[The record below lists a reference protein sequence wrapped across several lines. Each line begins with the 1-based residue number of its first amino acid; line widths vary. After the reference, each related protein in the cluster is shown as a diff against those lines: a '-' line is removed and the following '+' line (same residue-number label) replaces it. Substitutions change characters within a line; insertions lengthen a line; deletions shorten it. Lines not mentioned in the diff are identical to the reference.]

1 MMWSKTQLL
10 KVRRNI
16 HLASASLPDDA
27 VAETPEILAP
37 WEIGTTYYLNDRFQ
51 HEGKAYKCEQP
62 QIVASADYPPGSP
75 GTESLY
81 SEIAKPGDGTHDNPI
96 KYNNNMELIEGLYYT
111 QNSVLYLCI
120 RSSGIPV
127 YNNLSDLVGLYV
139 EVSE

>member
-1 MMWSKTQLL
+1 MWSRQQIL
-10 KVRRNI
+10 KCKRNI
-16 HLASASLPDDA
+16 HLAATSLPDDA
-27 VAETPEILAP
+27 VAETPEILVS
-37 WEIGTTYYLNDRFQ
+37 WEVGTTYFLNDRFQ
-51 HEGKAYKCEQP
+51 YEGKAYKCEQP
-62 QIVASADYPPGSP
+62 QIVASSDYPPGVA

-96 KYNNNMELIEGLYYT
+96 KYNNNMGLSEGLYYT
-111 QNSVLYLCI
+111 QVSVLYLCI